1 MRMPLLISLVLCSVL
16 LSACGKKGPLY
27 LPEAPKEA
35 NSSQPSSVKSSA
47 LRLQPLENQSQQ
59 EKS

>member
-1 MRMPLLISLVLCSVL
+1 MRMPLFISLVLCSIL

-27 LPEAPKEA
+27 LPEEPKEA
-35 NSSQPSSVKSSA
+35 HNTQQSSTQSSA
-47 LRLQPLENQSQQ
+47 LRLQFLENQLQQ

>member
-1 MRMPLLISLVLCSVL
+1 MRMPLFISLILCSIL
-16 LSACGKKGPLY
+16 LSACGKKSPLY
-27 LPEAPKEA
+27 LPEEPKEA
-35 NSSQPSSVKSSA
+35 TNTQQSSIQSSA

>member
-1 MRMPLLISLVLCSVL
+1 MRMPLFISLVLCSIL

-27 LPEAPKEA
+27 LPEEPKEA
-35 NSSQPSSVKSSA
+35 NSTQQSSLDSNA
-47 LRLQPLENQSQQ
+47 LRIHPLENQSQQ

>member
-1 MRMPLLISLVLCSVL
+1 MRMPLFISLILCSIL

-27 LPEAPKEA
+27 LPEEPKEA
-35 NSSQPSSVKSSA
+35 SNTQQSNIESSA
-47 LRLQPLENQSQQ
+47 LRLQALENQSQQ

>member
-1 MRMPLLISLVLCSVL
+1 MRMPLLISLVLCSIL

-27 LPEAPKEA
+27 LPEEPKEA
-35 NSSQPSSVKSSA
+35 NRTQQSNIQNSA